1 MNFGT
6 IKDIFTLKLIESYSS
21 EDDVLVKYGKDLY
34 KKFLNTLKES
44 ETLKTAFIV
53 FKNIETK
60 NFKSEI
66 LANEYLNESISLF
79 DGFKGKKSLKSEIK
93 KLNKIL
99 V

>member
-6 IKDIFTLKLIESYSS
+6 IKNIFTLKLIESYSS

-53 FKNIETK
+53 
-60 NFKSEI
+60 
-66 LANEYLNESISLF
+66 
-79 DGFKGKKSLKSEIK
+79 
-93 KLNKIL
+93 NKIMTTYFGFN
-99 V
+99 VF

>member
-44 ETLKTAFIV
+44 ETLKTALYCF
-53 FKNIETK
+53 
-60 NFKSEI
+60 
-66 LANEYLNESISLF
+66 
-79 DGFKGKKSLKSEIK
+79 
-93 KLNKIL
+93 
-99 V
+99 